1 MRCMMDLNFDKKTNQ
16 LPFESIFVCF
26 RILKVVINENG
37 YAEHIVNLLK
47 NPVTTSLDEP
57 S

>member
-1 MRCMMDLNFDKKTNQ
+1 MMHLNLDKKSNQ
-16 LPFESIFVCF
+16 LLFESIFVCF

-37 YAEHIVNLLK
+37 YTEHIVNLLK
-47 NPVTTSLDEP
+47 NPDNASLDER